1 MSSIGAQQDVFSSLG
16 LARTEQQAG
25 PENDASELGLDTF
38 LKLMIT
44 QLNNQDPFKPMENG
58 EFLGQIAQFSSVT
71 GLDKLNNQFEGLSA
85 SLTSGQALQ
94 AGAMIGR
101 EVLVPTSVGKVSE
114 GQSLSGQ
121 VQLDES
127 TSELTVRVYGEA
139 NQLVREIPLG
149 KQEPGPVDFDWDG
162 MNDAGEFVTP
172 GTYQVRVSAKQGD
185 GEVELQTELFA
196 KVESVNLSAAN
207 GLTLNLQGLGPVA
220 FKDVKQIF

>member
-1 MSSIGAQQDVFSSLG
+1 MSGIGAQQDVFSALG
-16 LARTEQQAG
+16 LARTEDRST
-25 PENDASELGLDTF
+25 PKNDASELGLDTF

-71 GLDKLNNQFEGLSA
+71 GLDKLNNQFESLST

-94 AGAMIGR
+94 AGAVVGR
-101 EVLVPTSVGKVSE
+101 DVLVPVGTGFVTPGESVR
-114 GQSLSGQ
+114 GQ

-127 TSELTVRVYGEA
+127 SSEVTVRVYDQVG
-139 NQLVREIPLG
+139 QLVREMPMG
-149 KQEPGPVDFDWDG
+149 SAQPGALKFTWDG
-162 MNDAGEFVTP
+162 MNDSGEFVP
-172 GTYQVRVSAKQGD
+172 EGPYQVQVSSKQGES
-185 GEVELQTELFA
+185 EVQLQTELFA
-196 KVESVNLSAAN
+196 SVESVNMSASN